1 MSSRFRLNSWVL
13 PALLLVSL
21 IMEFISPSR
30 VWTMIIIGLGGALIL
45 GFFWA
50 RGLARGL
57 SLKREMRYG
66 WAQVGDRLEERFTL
80 TNHSVFPAI
89 WVEIDDHST
98 MPDYHASL
106 ATGLGSNS
114 ESQLVTRGICSRRGL
129 YILGGAT
136 LQSSDPLGLFSVR
149 YEDAASATLLVLPPI
164 VPLPGIDIHPGGA
177 LGDGRPRPNAPEQ
190 SVGAAG
196 VREYQ
201 PGDPLKRIH
210 WPTTARL
217 GKPFVR
223 TFDGTPASNWWIVL
237 DLDSAA
243 QVGQGYDSTEEHGV
257 ILAASLID
265 RALRSRQPVGLAI
278 NGHKPAWFPPKE
290 GEQQRFALMYALAL
304 AQTGDFSLAEFVSRN
319 ERAFGMGSSLIIITA
334 SSSPDWLK
342 ALPQLAWRGIVPTVL
357 LLDPLTFGGAANP
370 APLAARCAQMGI
382 ACHVIPRE
390 LLDRPEARPGHSGEW
405 EWRTSFT
412 GKAIATQKPSGAE
425 WRPLV

>member
-1 MSSRFRLNSWVL
+1 M
-13 PALLLVSL
+13 
-21 IMEFISPSR
+21 
-30 VWTMIIIGLGGALIL
+30 IGLGGALIVS
-45 GFFWA
+45 FFWA

-57 SLKREMRYG
+57 TLKREIRFG

-80 TNHSVFPAI
+80 TNTSNFPAI
-89 WVEIDDHST
+89 WLEIDDHST

-106 ATGLGSNS
+106 ATGLGSNT
-114 ESQLVTRGICSRRGL
+114 ESQLLTRGTCSRRGL

-136 LQSSDPLGLFSVR
+136 LQSGDPLGIFSVTH
-149 YEDAASATLLVLPPI
+149 EDAASATLLVLPPV
-164 VPLPGIDIHPGGA
+164 VPLPAIDIHPGGA
-177 LGDGRPRPNAPEQ
+177 LGDGRPRPNSPEQ

-201 PGDPLKRIH
+201 PGDSLKRIH

-223 TFDGTPASNWWIVL
+223 LFDGTPASNWWIVL
-237 DLDSAA
+237 DLDAAA
-243 QVGQGYDSTEEHGV
+243 QVGQGYDSTDEHGV

-265 RALRSRQPVGLAI
+265 RALRSRQPVGLAV
-278 NGHKPAWFPPKE
+278 NGHEPAWTPPRE
-290 GEQQRFALMYALAL
+290 GQQQRFGLLYTLAL
-304 AQTGDFSLAEFVSRN
+304 AQPGSFSLADFIRCN

-334 SSSPDWLK
+334 STEPAWLE
-342 ALPQLAWRGIVPTVL
+342 ALAPLAWRGIIPTVL
-357 LLDPLTFGGAANP
+357 LLDPLTFGGQANP
-370 APLAARCAQMGI
+370 ALQVTRCGQMGV

-412 GKAIATQKPSGAE
+412 GKVTATHNPPGAD